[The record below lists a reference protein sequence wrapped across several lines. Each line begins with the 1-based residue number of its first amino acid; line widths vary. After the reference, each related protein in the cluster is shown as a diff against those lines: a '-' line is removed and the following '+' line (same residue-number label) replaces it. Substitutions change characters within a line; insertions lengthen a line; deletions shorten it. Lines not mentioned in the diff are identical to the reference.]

1 MIAEKVSH
9 KIEVKT
15 ILDLLKVIGLQAK
28 YEQVVQR
35 EKLTLENF
43 VKLVEM
49 DQSGLTSTFLKRCK
63 MSCGDFAEL
72 VMAYER
78 NCLSGKPLV
87 KSNQIK
93 DEIVKARLKYN

>member
-1 MIAEKVSH
+1 MIAGN

-15 ILDLLKVIGLQAK
+15 ITDLLRVIGLQAK
-28 YEQVVQR
+28 YEQVVLK

-43 VKLVEM
+43 AKLVEM

-72 VMAYER
+72 VIAYEKT
-78 NCLSGKPLV
+78 CLGGKPLV
-87 KSNQIK
+87 KSN
-93 DEIVKARLKYN
+93 

>member
-1 MIAEKVSH
+1 MISGN

-15 ILDLLKVIGLQAK
+15 ITDLLRVIGLQAK
-28 YEQVVQR
+28 YEQVVLK

-43 VKLVEM
+43 AKLVEM

-72 VMAYER
+72 VIAYEKT
-78 NCLSGKPLV
+78 CLGGKPLV
-87 KSNQIK
+87 KSN
-93 DEIVKARLKYN
+93 